1 MLEAAGVSAQDTLTA
16 TVAADQALDP
26 ATYLIIL
33 RVNGE
38 QAIHSPAVD
47 WT

>member
-1 MLEAAGVSAQDTLTA
+1 VLETAGVAAQNTLTA
-16 TVAADQALDP
+16 TVTAEQALDP
-26 ATYLIIL
+26 GTYFIIL